1 MPNKMKL
8 LFAKSS
14 RQYGVIVLL
23 SLHVRVWNFPSAGSV
38 TGSWPKHCVVSWELT
53 EVCCGSA
60 VCQCMQ
66 CALHWESCRNFPLSS
81 GAGARSFW
89 ESSVWSVAR
98 RRVMAPVLVTGGSW
112 HPAVKTTGGNSW
124 KKERVLLLLVV
135 LVQVGWDVRT
145 RGRGP
150 GGDCQDHKSRQQ
162 RAGGGTAIYFAGAFV
177 KLKTSTHWNERS
189 AFGLRMHMWIGPQ
202 WVLC

>member
-14 RQYGVIVLL
+14 RQYWVVVLL

-38 TGSWPKHCVVSWELT
+38 TGSWPKHCVVSWELRKFSVGQLCASACSMHCT
-53 EVCCGSA
+53 ERVAGTFLCLW
-60 VCQCMQ
+60 VQE
-66 CALHWESCRNFPLSS
+66 LTLS
-81 GAGARSFW
+81 
-89 ESSVWSVAR
+89 ESSMWPVAK

-112 HPAVKTTGGNSW
+112 HLAVKTTGGNSW

-135 LVQVGWDVRT
+135 LVQVGRDVRT
-145 RGRGP
+145 RGRWP
-150 GGDCQDHKSRQQ
+150 GGDWQDHKSRQQ
-162 RAGGGTAIYFAGAFV
+162 RAGGGIVIYFAGAFV
-177 KLKTSTHWNERS
+177 KLKTSTSWNERS